1 MGLSA
6 GPVPTRVTAE
16 VKAGLLDLVDH
27 AAGAGWSQRRACRL
41 LDLDEDRATAWQ
53 RRRREDGL
61 EGLVDQ
67 APGGGAVH
75 GLLDS
80 EREAIVELFE
90 AWGGIDRSHR
100 KLAHRGSRLCLV
112 HVSESTVRRVLADH
126 GLILPGPAPREPA
139 EKKPWP
145 DWLEWK
151 PNRIWGYDFD
161 GETRTVDVHVRTL
174 RQKLGECGL
183 SFFATPALA
192 QRLEGP
198 FPACLQDAPLLV
210 PGQETVV
217 RSRLQRWFAEQQ
229 IQPQIVG
236 EFDDSALMKAFGQ
249 AGADF
254 GDLLLQ
260 VVNDFQRVLAVA
272 GHRDAGDHLALAIEL
287 GHATA
292 LIRYQFNTGNVTDQH
307 RCAFF
312 RLDDQALDVGHPA
325 QIALATHHVLGFGH
339 LHHAP
344 ADVAVRVAHHL
355 GDLGQGNA
363 VSPQFHRIDGDLVG
377 LHKPAHR
384 RHFGH
389 AMGLGQLVAQV
400 PVLQAT
406 QFGQGHIFGQER
418 ILVHPAHTSRIR
430 ADLRC
435 HTLGH
440 APRCEVEVFEH
451 A

>member
-6 GPVPTRVTAE
+6 GPVQTRVTAE

-151 PNRIWGYDFD
+151 PRRIWAYDFTHVPRARRCAVAVLDMVSRKWIATLVSAEETSTQVEVCFLAALEAEGLLEVIDARDTAQLREALLSGHPEQIERAVD
-161 GETRTVDVHVRTL
+161 GGQVPLLLAVSDNGPQMRSHSTREFLAGVHIAQHFGRPHTPTDQAWIETLFGHVKGEWPHLEKIVDPGDLEAELDHVREQYNSVRLHASIGYVTPDDEHEGRGDAIRKARRDGL
-174 RQKLGECGL
+174 DQARQE
-183 SFFATPALA
+183 
-192 QRLEGP
+192 RL
-198 FPACLQDAPLLV
+198 DHHR
-210 PGQETVV
+210 
-217 RSRLQRWFAEQQ
+217 RSR
-229 IQPQIVG
+229 
-236 EFDDSALMKAFGQ
+236 GQ
-249 AGADF
+249 
-254 GDLLLQ
+254 
-260 VVNDFQRVLAVA
+260 
-272 GHRDAGDHLALAIEL
+272 
-287 GHATA
+287 
-292 LIRYQFNTGNVTDQH
+292 
-307 RCAFF
+307 
-312 RLDDQALDVGHPA
+312 
-325 QIALATHHVLGFGH
+325 
-339 LHHAP
+339 
-344 ADVAVRVAHHL
+344 
-355 GDLGQGNA
+355 
-363 VSPQFHRIDGDLVG
+363 
-377 LHKPAHR
+377 
-384 RHFGH
+384 
-389 AMGLGQLVAQV
+389 
-400 PVLQAT
+400 
-406 QFGQGHIFGQER
+406 
-418 ILVHPAHTSRIR
+418 
-430 ADLRC
+430 
-435 HTLGH
+435 
-440 APRCEVEVFEH
+440 
-451 A
+451 